1 MIDVTDKFLSRGK
14 CDDNMATSK
23 HATKRGVHSL
33 SNSTLNTPIK
43 PVKSK
48 IPKRNDTPIKMNK
61 ENEDE
66 PIDLRQIHDMF
77 QGIMTKLEKLD
88 TIETK
93 VKCIEDDLKE
103 IESSVEYAHAEITDL
118 KKDNVTMKTETKEMK
133 RRLENVEQQ
142 CASMNN
148 SLIDLKARS
157 MRDNLIFYN
166 MPENKDENTTD
177 VILSLLESKFGMKE
191 AKSKVKIDRSRRVGR
206 EKVIRSPG
214 QL

>member
-1 MIDVTDKFLSRGK
+1 
-14 CDDNMATSK
+14 
-23 HATKRGVHSL
+23 
-33 SNSTLNTPIK
+33 
-43 PVKSK
+43 
-48 IPKRNDTPIKMNK
+48 
-61 ENEDE
+61 
-66 PIDLRQIHDMF
+66 
-77 QGIMTKLEKLD
+77 
-88 TIETK
+88 
-93 VKCIEDDLKE
+93 
-103 IESSVEYAHAEITDL
+103 
-118 KKDNVTMKTETKEMK
+118 MKTETKETK